1 MATILQF
8 KPQSRSTPAA
18 ARARAAEIV
27 LFPGVRYDRRAD
39 DEPPA
44 RKKPRPRRQRDIIRT
59 DGDPA

>member
-8 KPQSRSTPAA
+8 KPHSRSTPAA

-27 LFPGVRYDRRAD
+27 LFPGVRYNRWAD

-44 RKKPRPRRQRDIIRT
+44 RKKLRPRRPRDIIST